1 MEGPHGT
8 VSGSDEAK
16 ENPGHQTSINALNWL
31 MERPAYRTSQIQGLE
46 VTENGKVNIAVV
58 PERPHCPCCLFDL
71 RDLRLKIAQIKG
83 VTSVELI
90 VTGVPA
96 AERWTRVLNPQ

>member
-1 MEGPHGT
+1 MKPKKILAIKRRLTRLIGSWKDPHT
-8 VSGSDEAK
+8 EQNLSE
-16 ENPGHQTSINALNWL
+16 
-31 MERPAYRTSQIQGLE
+31 TSQIQGLE